1 MNFYESINKYY
12 DSIFPLNEKQA
23 KFVRDEFNDSNSK
36 LIEVGCANGKL
47 TNALSEYNIMGIDL
61 EKSFIDTARSKYKN
75 ISFKRCNMLDI
86 ADLDSNFDGIFT
98 FGNTLV
104 HLSTDDI
111 KIFINKAYGIL
122 NRRGKLLIQ
131 ILNYDYILKDKIEE
145 LPLIDNEVITFT
157 RRYSHGDKFIFSTSL
172 KIKSEDSEV
181 KNSIELT
188 PIRKKELLD
197 ILEEAGFKKINLYS
211 SFDKEEYSY
220 RSLPLIISCEK

>member
-131 ILNYDYILKDKIEE
+131 ILNWIGYNMLDSFLK
-145 LPLIDNEVITFT
+145 VM
-157 RRYSHGDKFIFSTSL
+157 
-172 KIKSEDSEV
+172 
-181 KNSIELT
+181 
-188 PIRKKELLD
+188 
-197 ILEEAGFKKINLYS
+197 
-211 SFDKEEYSY
+211 
-220 RSLPLIISCEK
+220 